1 MIEWWRVRFIVGGNV
16 KGLVDKKRLYFSP
29 RASNDARNFFASV
42 DVVGKY
48 CDRDSCSLLGLSLF
62 FV

>member
-1 MIEWWRVRFIVGGNV
+1 MVHDVSLGGGFVVGGNV

-42 DVVGKY
+42 DVVGK
-48 CDRDSCSLLGLSLF
+48 CALRL
-62 FV
+62 

>member
-1 MIEWWRVRFIVGGNV
+1 MVGGNV

>member
-1 MIEWWRVRFIVGGNV
+1 LSGGGFVVEGNA
-16 KGLVDKKRLYFSP
+16 KGLVDEKRLYFPP
-29 RASNDARNFFASV
+29 RASNDARNFFACV

-48 CDRDSCSLLGLSLF
+48 CDRDSCSLLGLLSLF